1 MNDRETSS
9 TARPG
14 DLELNVIDAA
24 KANRVKRKVHLLK
37 AFKVSIAPLLILV
50 LTAELSFAQRPRRDY
65 RELEKTVLRE
75 LKETNTPGAAV
86 AIVSGNRVI
95 YAKGFGTSDVETG
108 SPVTPE
114 MIFRVGS
121 ISKMLTASVL
131 VSLAEEGK
139 IALDAPVGDFVKG
152 LDTRLSRLTAH
163 QLMSHSA
170 GIIDYAHICC
180 AQEES
185 ALAAQ
190 VRAYEDADYFF
201 TQPGRIFSY
210 SNPSYHIAGYI
221 IQELT
226 GKLYADAMDER
237 LYKPL
242 GMTHTTYRPTVAM
255 TFPLSQGHDAAGTAK
270 PTVVRPFVNNV
281 GDWPSGYVYTNVSD
295 LARFAIAFMNGGRI
309 DGKQVLS
316 SSLIAT
322 LSRPYVDVP
331 FSWDVPPGFFEG
343 AKYGH
348 GFFIQE
354 HRGVQLLHHGGTIN
368 GFGAF
373 VAMAPKYRFAV
384 IIFANRTGSIL
395 SKSLE
400 KALELS
406 LPLKSKRQAPRKQ
419 VVLPMTLAE
428 MESYAGTYVN
438 GTLKIE
444 LRVREGKLFRKEF
457 YPTTVEEGPGRDF
470 EAPVMK
476 VGTNRFAFTLPG
488 ETALVEFVLVP
499 GASGKPEYLHSFM
512 GAARRIET
520 RQ

>member
-1 MNDRETSS
+1 M
-9 TARPG
+9 
-14 DLELNVIDAA
+14 
-24 KANRVKRKVHLLK
+24 LK
-37 AFKVSIAPLLILV
+37 AFKLFIAPLLILV
-50 LTAELSFAQRPRRDY
+50 LIAQISLAQRARSDY
-65 RELEKTVLRE
+65 RDLEKTVLRE
-75 LKETNTPGAAV
+75 LNETNTPGAAV
-86 AIVSGNRVI
+86 AIVSGDSVI
-95 YAKGFGTSDVETG
+95 YVKGFGTSNVETG

-114 MIFRVGS
+114 MVFRVGS

-180 AQEES
+180 AQDES

-190 VRAYEDADYFF
+190 VRAYKDADYFF
-201 TQPGRIFSY
+201 TEPGRIFSY
-210 SNPSYHIAGYI
+210 SNPSYHIAGYL

-242 GMTHTTYRPTVAM
+242 GMMHTTYRPTVAM

-281 GDWPSGYVYTNVSD
+281 GDWPSGYLYTNVYD

-331 FSWDVPPGFFEG
+331 FSWDVPPGLFEG

-354 HRGVQLLHHGGTIN
+354 HRGVHLLHHGGTIN

-373 VAMAPKYRFAV
+373 VVMAPKYRFAV

-406 LPLKSKRQAPRKQ
+406 LPLKSRRQAPSKS
-419 VVLPMTLAE
+419 VLAMSLAE
-428 MESYAGTYVN
+428 MESYAGAYVN
-438 GTLKIE
+438 GALKIE

-470 EAPVMK
+470 EVPVMK

-488 ETALVEFVLVP
+488 ETVPAEFVLVP
-499 GASGKPEYLHSFM
+499 GPGGKPEYVHSFM

-520 RQ
+520 R

>member
-1 MNDRETSS
+1 M
-9 TARPG
+9 
-14 DLELNVIDAA
+14 
-24 KANRVKRKVHLLK
+24 LK
-37 AFKVSIAPLLILV
+37 ALLLSLAPLLILV
-50 LTAELSFAQRPRRDY
+50 LIAEQSLAQRPQSDY
-65 RELEKTVLRE
+65 RDFEKTVLRE
-75 LKETNTPGAAV
+75 LRETNTPGAAV
-86 AIVSGNRVI
+86 AIVSGDRVI
-95 YAKGFGTSDVETG
+95 YVKGFGTADVETG

-114 MIFRVGS
+114 MVFRVGS

-180 AQEES
+180 AQDES
-185 ALAAQ
+185 ALAEQ
-190 VRAYEDADYFF
+190 VRAYKDADYFF
-201 TQPGRIFSY
+201 TEPGRIFSY
-210 SNPSYHIAGYI
+210 SNPSYHIAGYL

-255 TFPLSQGHDAAGTAK
+255 TFPLSQGHDAAGAAR
-270 PTVVRPFVNNV
+270 PTIVRPFVNNV

-316 SSLIAT
+316 PSVIAT

-331 FSWDVPPGFFEG
+331 FSWDIPQGLFEG

-354 HRGVQLLHHGGTIN
+354 HRGVHLLHHGGTIN

-373 VAMAPKYRFAV
+373 VVMAPEYRCAV

-406 LPLKSKRQAPRKQ
+406 LPLKSKRPGSHKP
-419 VVLPMTLAE
+419 VLPMSLAE

-438 GTLKIE
+438 GALKIE
-444 LRVREGKLFRKEF
+444 LRVRDGKLFRKEF

-470 EAPVMK
+470 EAPVTK
-476 VGTNRFAFTLPG
+476 VGTNRFAFIVPG
-488 ETALVEFVLVP
+488 ENAPAEFVLVP
-499 GASGKPEYLHSFM
+499 GPSDKPEYLHSFM
-512 GAARRIET
+512 GAARRIEA